1 MNILIVDKE
10 TGYVKQMFN
19 VSYVPR
25 VGEKIDVEHEVS
37 MPMSTVTEVVSY
49 PTTDT
54 VLEVGCDV
62 KKYIQCITYDA
73 IVYIQSYSIAK
84 LRQDIRDDYK
94 RIKAEAEKHTTP
106 HNILH
111 EYPHKFHTNKHI

>member
-10 TGYVKQMFN
+10 TGYVKQMTN
-19 VSYVPR
+19 VFYVPR

-49 PTTDT
+49 PTNDT
-54 VLEVGCDV
+54 LKELGRDVLHYYKHV
-62 KKYIQCITYDA
+62 TYDV
-73 IVYIQSYSIAK
+73 IVYIQSYRIAK

-94 RIKAEAEKHTTP
+94 RIKAEAEKPP
-106 HNILH
+106 HLH